1 METYSWSAM
10 KLMRRRS
17 GLIAVAPP
25 SRFAIS
31 ARNDKGSDRVI
42 FALNTGYD
50 ITFSP
55 RQAEGLQTAKPHEL
69 DPIEITPSGFGVHF
83 PKIDADLCLPS
94 LFKAILAPSSGRC
107 SVGGG
112 RATSKA
118 KAEAASR
125 NGKLG
130 GGPKKAKLGRT

>member
-10 KLMRRRS
+10 KLMRQRS

-31 ARNDKGSDRVI
+31 ARYDKGSDRVI

-50 ITFSP
+50 LTFSRRP
-55 RQAEGLQTAKPHEL
+55 AEGLQTAKPHEL
-69 DPIEITPSGFGVHF
+69 DPMEITPSGFGLHF
-83 PKIDADLCLPS
+83 PKIDADLRNLW
-94 LFKAILAPSSGRC
+94 LQAVGRC
-107 SVGGG
+107 SVGGGSG